1 MSLIPKLLLIDDN
14 EEILISLKSFLSKRN
29 FDVISA
35 SNGLDALK
43 LLEVTTHDFD
53 LVITDLVMPNI
64 SGVAVTTI
72 IKKQNPNM
80 PVIAITGYGEEPE
93 ALAREAN
100 ADVVMEKPFKLDEL
114 ENNILNLLKNWNGT

>member
-35 SNGLDALK
+35 SNGLAALK

-100 ADVVMEKPFKLDEL
+100 ADIVMEKPFKLDVL
-114 ENNILNLLKNWNGT
+114 ESNILNLLKKTMV

>member
-100 ADVVMEKPFKLDEL
+100 ADIVMEKPFKLDVL
-114 ENNILNLLKNWNGT
+114 ESNILNLLKKTIV

>member
-14 EEILISLKSFLSKRN
+14 EEILISLKRFLSKRN
-29 FDVISA
+29 FDVMSA

-100 ADVVMEKPFKLDEL
+100 ADIVMEKPFKLDVL
-114 ENNILNLLKNWNGT
+114 ESNILNLLKKTMV

>member
-14 EEILISLKSFLSKRN
+14 EEILISLKSFLSKKN

-43 LLEVTTHDFD
+43 LLEVATYDFD

-64 SGVAVTTI
+64 SGVAIATI
-72 IKKQNPNM
+72 IKRQNPNM

-114 ENNILNLLKNWNGT
+114 ESNILNLLKKA

>member
-43 LLEVTTHDFD
+43 LLEVATHDFD

-114 ENNILNLLKNWNGT
+114 EKAIKRLLMES